1 MWWRIAKVSSEG
13 VFRYVWANEA
23 RTEFSSIGR
32 DCGETYWTLWVLAE
46 YKWQWRR
53 NAFIFVSLNSLEWRG
68 RSTITGANETVY
80 NHYTNDRLTL
90 SLHFQ
95 FYTVLMQIHLLE
107 QLQESRS
114 RSHFDNVDRDQHHL
128 KCSNCIYSECSGPF
142 PSKSSHDS
150 SKLSLLSQNRASS
163 FLLEESTISEY
174 LSIRIY
180 NRSHWRKD
188 QLGVCNS
195 DSYPES
201 SNNPQEQNT
210 WSNETYDNNYS
221 TYKHTPVS
229 CWKIRCCYTI
239 YIDLLIR
246 IRINEKQ
253 ESAST
258 SFSSQWIHHFRS
270 VHLGS
275 VWSNPKWIIS
285 SFKPGFR
292 KLSVPLL

>member
-1 MWWRIAKVSSEG
+1 MIFPITYSDMIFPKAP
-13 VFRYVWANEA
+13 EA
-23 RTEFSSIGR
+23 LVNVTPVG
-32 DCGETYWTLWVLAE
+32 
-46 YKWQWRR
+46 